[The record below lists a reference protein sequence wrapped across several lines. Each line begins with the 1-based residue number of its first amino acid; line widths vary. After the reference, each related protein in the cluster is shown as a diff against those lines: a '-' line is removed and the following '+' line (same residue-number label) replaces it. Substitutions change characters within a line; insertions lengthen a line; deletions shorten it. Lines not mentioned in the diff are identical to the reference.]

1 MSNLFRLPDNSMR
14 DILNTLRGNNFFD
27 SGALDYA
34 FESRGINPNPTK
46 MTQQQIATMRAAR
59 QARIQSNLRA
69 DLPAEWRDGLF
80 DNIQSAMR
88 KITAAMPTDLKPAFQ
103 LNARDKKIYYTG
115 DTGISSDINK
125 LRQKVRGQPVF
136 FSPSWGVLMNYN
148 KLSGA
153 ITRQQKQE
161 ATGASN
167 SDYMNRAARSTL
179 RNLYKKAADPN
190 WDGEANYQRAAANL
204 QAKYRRMAEAVNQ
217 VRNGVGG
224 FGGGAGAGDQNAQ

>member
-46 MTQQQIATMRAAR
+46 MTPQQIATMRAAR
-59 QARIQSNLRA
+59 QSRIQSSLGGV
-69 DLPAEWRDGLF
+69 PAEWREGLF
-80 DNIQSAMR
+80 GSIQSAID
-88 KITAAMPTDLKPAFQ
+88 KITNAMPTALKPSFQ
-103 LNARDKKIYYTG
+103 FNTRDKKIYYTG
-115 DTGISSDINK
+115 DTGLSSDINK
-125 LRQKVRGQPVF
+125 LRQKVRGQAVF

-161 ATGASN
+161 VTGATN
-167 SDYMNRAARSTL
+167 NDYMNRAARSTL

-190 WDGEANYQRAAANL
+190 WNGEVKYQAAAAKLQSKYQR
-204 QAKYRRMAEAVNQ
+204 MIEAVNQ
-217 VRNGVGG
+217 VRDGVGG
-224 FGGGAGAGDQNAQ
+224 LGLIGGGDQNAQ